1 MQSANVYR
9 NGELVGVLSR
19 HHRDSF
25 TFEYDDQWF
34 GNPEKPAVSLTL
46 PKTRKLYQSNHLFPF
61 FFNLLSEGV
70 NRALQCRQLQID
82 EEDYFGLLLATART
96 DTIGAITLK
105 PNDSQNQP

>member
-1 MQSANVYR
+1 MKSVNVYR

-19 HHRDSF
+19 HHQDSY

-34 GNPEKPAVSLTL
+34 SSSEKPAVSLTL
-46 PKTRKLYQSNHLFPF
+46 PKTQKLYQSNHLFPF

-82 EEDYFGLLLATART
+82 EEDYFGLLMATART

-105 PNDSQNQP
+105 PNDSRNQS